1 MMTKNNIIFVGER
14 YDRDE
19 KVVLHTY
26 KLVKQF
32 ISSRKKA
39 LCYE

>member
-1 MMTKNNIIFVGER
+1 MMTKNNIISVWRG

-26 KLVKQF
+26 KIVKQF
-32 ISSRKKA
+32 ISSRKKMIT
-39 LCYE
+39 YE

>member
-1 MMTKNNIIFVGER
+1 MMTNNNIILCGG

-19 KVVLHTY
+19 KVVPHTY
-26 KLVKQF
+26 KIVKQF

-39 LCYE
+39 LYYE